1 MSRLLGLALMAAAHC
16 AHGEWTLNNEAS
28 VLTFVSVKATHV
40 AEIHRFADVRGSVD
54 DEGNVDLSVQLA
66 SVQTAIDIRDE
77 AMREKLFETDVY
89 PSAELT
95 ARVDLEKIDALGM
108 GESLVQPVE
117 ASLSLHGQRS
127 GLTVLL
133 RITRLDLDRL
143 MVVSEQPVVVNARDF
158 GLVPGVEALRK
169 IVGLSSISLAVPVTF
184 VLVFEAIRA
193 GLA

>member
-1 MSRLLGLALMAAAHC
+1 M
-16 AHGEWTLNNEAS
+16 
-28 VLTFVSVKATHV
+28 
-40 AEIHRFADVRGSVD
+40 
-54 DEGNVDLSVQLA
+54 
-66 SVQTAIDIRDE
+66 
-77 AMREKLFETDVY
+77 
-89 PSAELT
+89 
-95 ARVDLEKIDALGM
+95 
-108 GESLVQPVE
+108 
-117 ASLSLHGQRS
+117 
-127 GLTVLL
+127 LL